1 MSAADVVEAVDVI
14 KEGLGDESVGCP
26 WLSPD
31 EFSLQGFE
39 ESLDGGIVVTV
50 ALAAHR
56 YRKAQLLQSIL
67 IIVRTILA
75 STVGMV
81 KATRRWVS
89 KGYRTV

>member
-39 ESLDGGIVVTV
+39 EGLDGGIVVAVTP
-50 ALAAHR
+50 
-56 YRKAQLLQSIL
+56 
-67 IIVRTILA
+67 
-75 STVGMV
+75 
-81 KATRRWVS
+81 ATH
-89 KGYRTV
+89 

>member
-26 WLSPD
+26 CVPPD

-39 ESLDGGIVVTV
+39 EGLDGCIVLTV

-67 IIVRTILA
+67 IFMRTILA
-75 STVGMV
+75 SAICMMN
-81 KATRRWVS
+81 AAWRRVS
-89 KGYRTV
+89 KRYGTV